1 MLPTTK
7 YDIGNDIRVTI
18 DRKIAGV
25 LVASTD
31 KNSSTGVIVAGSH
44 RDMVEKLFKKDN
56 NQSMMLLHAVMGIA
70 GEAGELVDAIKKH
83 VFFGK
88 ELDKEN
94 VVEELGDILF
104 YLEAMAQLLNV
115 SKMQL
120 MAHNVDKLL
129 TGDKARHKS
138 GTYSDEA
145 QVARADKQ
153 GENVGCAGVQVQP
166 PHTDDLLKAVP
177 PAPPA
182 ASPRGTKDF
191 CADFTSAL
199 RLLQTKAYL
208 KFDEQAPLQGEN
220 WKTCHHTNL
229 VSGLQQAIADA
240 DWASVVNYA
249 TMLHERERIL
259 EETRKNPPMPYRP
272 GVGR

>member
-7 YDIGNDIRVTI
+7 YDIGNDMRCNLTT
-18 DRKIAGV
+18 KLEGV
-25 LVASTD
+25 LNASTD
-31 KNSSTGVIVAGSH
+31 KSGAVGVVVTASH
-44 RDMVEKLFKKDN
+44 RDMVEKLFKKDDD
-56 NQSMMLLHAVMGIA
+56 QGMMLLHAVMGIA

-115 SKMQL
+115 SKTQL

-129 TGDKARHKS
+129 TGEKARHKS
-138 GTYSDEA
+138 GKYSDEA
-145 QVARADKQ
+145 QNARADKQ
-153 GENVGCAGVQVQP
+153 GEQAPEPWGAKVSV
-166 PHTDDLLKAVP
+166 DDHQEQLKQAVP
-177 PAPPA
+177 PMPPA
-182 ASPRGTKDF
+182 VAPETVHREFDAAWSVALKNICDKASAKYDAKIQENGELWRV
-191 CADFTSAL
+191 CRREAL
-199 RLLQTKAYL
+199 IAGLGKAVT
-208 KFDEQAPLQGEN
+208 DN
-220 WKTCHHTNL
+220 
-229 VSGLQQAIADA
+229 

-249 TMLHERERIL
+249 TMLDERTRIPAPH
-259 EETRKNPPMPYRP
+259 PPYEKP

>member
-7 YDIGNDIRVTI
+7 YDIGNDARSTLTT
-18 DRKIAGV
+18 KLEGV
-25 LVASTD
+25 LNASTD
-31 KNSSTGVIVAGSH
+31 QSGPVGVVIANSH
-44 RDMVEKLFKKDN
+44 RDMVQKLFKTDD

-115 SKMQL
+115 SKTQL

-129 TGDKARHKS
+129 TGEKARHKS

-153 GENVGCAGVQVQP
+153 GENVECAGVQVQP

-177 PAPPA
+177 PAPPV

-199 RLLQTKAYL
+199 RLLQTKAFL
-208 KFDEQAPLQGEN
+208 KFDAQAPLQGEK

-229 VSGLQQAIADA
+229 ISGLQQAIADA

-249 TMLHERERIL
+249 TMLHERERII
-259 EETRKNPPMPYRP
+259 EEQRKNPPMPRRP